1 MSDVG
6 GTYDFV
12 VNSPMGEQ
20 TGTFTVVPNADGTE
34 FTGQLSGTL
43 GSMEA
48 ENGKIDGDTLTWTM
62 QLTSPMPMKLE
73 GTAEVVGD
81 SVTGKIKAGFMGS
94 MDFTAHRQS

>member
-12 VNSPMGEQ
+12 VSSPMGEQ
-20 TGTFTVVPNADGTE
+20 TGTFTVVPSDDGST
-34 FTGQLSGTL
+34 FTGTLSGTL

-48 ENGKIDGDTLTWTM
+48 EDGRIDGNVLTWTM

-73 GTAEVVGD
+73 GTAEVNGD
-81 SVTGKIKAGFMGS
+81 DVTGRIKAGFMGS
-94 MDFTAHRQS
+94 MNFTATRQA